1 MSWEDI
7 LRKDMDEREL
17 DEKIQRF
24 LDDTIRM
31 LMVPRIAEIENSANR
46 ELTDAEIQMLLQ
58 EVYPIAEARL
68 KSELEAFQ
76 DNLQQAAREKLERDY
91 T

>member
-1 MSWEDI
+1 MTWEDI

-24 LDDTIRM
+24 LDDTIRT
-31 LMVPRIAEIENSANR
+31 LMVPRIAEIENRSKR
-46 ELTDAEIQMLLQ
+46 RLTDREIQLLLQ
-58 EVYPIAEARL
+58 EVYPIAEERL

-76 DNLQQAAREKLERDY
+76 DNLQQAAREKLERDFR
-91 T
+91 